1 MLITD
6 RYSTYWKR
14 SGLKPNNTIAI
25 GNGNFEYA
33 IMMNIMSYFPNK
45 HMVDVLVANKYKCV
59 FLISSEDASF
69 NKAKLIKNIDVP
81 KKIMNRLEG
90 KILKVITHSK
100 AVIGR
105 G

>member
-14 SGLKPNNTIAI
+14 TGLRPNITTAI
-25 GNGNFEYA
+25 GNGNFQCA
-33 IMMNIMSYFPNK
+33 IRMDIMSYFPNR

-59 FLISSEDASF
+59 FLISSEDAKF
-69 NKAKLIKNIDVP
+69 KKAKLIKNIDVP

-90 KILKVITHSK
+90 EILKVITHSK
-100 AVIGR
+100 AIIGR